1 MPKRAAIIG
10 DGAMGTLCSLLL
22 SGNGWTCSL
31 WAAFEEHV
39 ADMRRSGENKRFL
52 PGFKLPEGLTIT
64 ADAAQ
69 ATSDAGLVVIAVP
82 TRHMRGVLERIK
94 GSLTAA
100 PVYVSVV
107 KGIETQSLLRP
118 SEVVASVLGRRRL
131 AVLSGPCL
139 SREVA
144 AGLPATVV
152 VASQDADAARQAQ
165 RAFAAPHF
173 RVYTN
178 DDVVGV
184 ELGGALKNVIAIAA
198 GICDG
203 LELGSNALAALVT
216 RGLVE
221 MTRLGVAMGANRET
235 FAGLA
240 GLGDLVTTCVSNLSR
255 NHHVGREIGRGR
267 SLEDIRRQMGRAE
280 AEGVETTRSAVA
292 LAQRY
297 GVEMPIAQEVHAVLF
312 DGKPAPDALANLMS
326 RTPKK
331 EST

>member
-1 MPKRAAIIG
+1 MNKRAAIIG

-22 SGNGWTCSL
+22 SGNSWTCSL
-31 WAAFEEHV
+31 WSAFEEHV
-39 ADMRRSGENKRFL
+39 ADLRRSGENKRFL
-52 PGFKLPEGLTIT
+52 PGFPLPEGMTVT
-64 ADAAQ
+64 ADAAE
-69 ATSDAGLVVIAVP
+69 ATGGAGLVVIAVP
-82 TRHMRGVLERIK
+82 TRHLRGVLERIK
-94 GSLTAA
+94 GGLPEA

-107 KGIETQSLLRP
+107 KGIETGSLIRP
-118 SEVVASVLGRRRL
+118 SEVIASVLGRRRL
-131 AVLSGPCL
+131 AILSGPCL

-152 VASQDADAARQAQ
+152 VASQDADAAKQAQ
-165 RAFAAPHF
+165 RAFASPHF

-221 MTRLGVAMGANRET
+221 MTRLGLAMGARRET

-267 SLEDIRRQMGRAE
+267 SLEDIRRQMGRVE

-292 LAQRY
+292 LARKH

-312 DGKPAPDALANLMS
+312 DGKPASDALADLMS
-326 RTPKK
+326 RAPKK
-331 EST
+331 EV

>member
-1 MPKRAAIIG
+1 MNKRAAIIG

-22 SGNGWTCSL
+22 SGNGWACSL
-31 WAAFEEHV
+31 WSAFEEHV

-52 PGFKLPEGLTIT
+52 PGFRLPESMLVT
-64 ADAAQ
+64 ADAAE
-69 ATSDAGLVVIAVP
+69 ATRDAGLVVIAVP
-82 TRHMRGVLERIK
+82 TCHLRNVLERIK
-94 GSLTAA
+94 GSLPEG
-100 PVYVSVV
+100 PVYTSVV
-107 KGIETQSLLRP
+107 KGIETGSLMRP
-118 SEVVASVLGRRRL
+118 SEVAASVLGQRRL
-131 AVLSGPCL
+131 AILSGPCL

-165 RAFAAPHF
+165 RAFASPHF

-198 GICDG
+198 GICEG

-221 MTRLGVAMGANRET
+221 MTRLGAAMGARRET
-235 FAGLA
+235 FTGLA

-255 NHHVGREIGRGR
+255 NHQVGREIGRGR
-267 SLEDIRRQMGRAE
+267 SLDDIRRQMGRVE

-292 LAQRY
+292 LARKY
-297 GVEMPIAQEVHAVLF
+297 GVEMPIAQEVYAVLF
-312 DGKPAPDALANLMS
+312 EGKPAPDALADLMS

-331 EST
+331 EA